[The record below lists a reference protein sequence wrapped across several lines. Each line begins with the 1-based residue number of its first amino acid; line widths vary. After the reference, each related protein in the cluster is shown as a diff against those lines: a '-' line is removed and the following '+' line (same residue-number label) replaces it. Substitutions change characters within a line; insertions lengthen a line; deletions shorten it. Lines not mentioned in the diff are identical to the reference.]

1 MAFRGTPPATRDTA
15 RPQGPRA
22 PSPPRLDV
30 RRWTP
35 LLAFVAIGLAVWLLR
50 DPSGPGAPGGP
61 PGAAPAGPLA
71 EGVPGGSLR
80 AHEGLGGAHT
90 IERHV
95 GLSTDDLRRRAASEA
110 KREVSTFPDLP
121 TADRAVA
128 DVLRLRRD
136 AIRRWLDRGP
146 EGLQDF
152 EARLERDVGT
162 VWRRDAGRVVA
173 GRTVVV
179 VLAPS
184 RRFPEG
190 FRIHTAYVTTP

>member
-1 MAFRGTPPATRDTA
+1 VDA
-15 RPQGPRA
+15 
-22 PSPPRLDV
+22 

-35 LLAFVAIGLAVWLLR
+35 LLVLVAIGLAVWLLR
-50 DPSGPGAPGGP
+50 DAAPTGPRDPSTGPPAARPGTTPGG
-61 PGAAPAGPLA
+61 AEADA
-71 EGVPGGSLR
+71 EGLPGGSLR

-95 GLSTDDLRRRAASEA
+95 GLSTEDLRRRAASEA
-110 KREVSTFPDLP
+110 KREVSTFPDLA

-128 DVLRLRRD
+128 EVLRRRRD
-136 AIRRWLDRGP
+136 AILRWLERGP
-146 EGLQDF
+146 DGLQDF
-152 EARLERDVGT
+152 EARLDRDVGT
-162 VWRRDAGRVVA
+162 VWRRDAGRAVA

-190 FRIHTAYVTTP
+190 FRVHTAYVTTP